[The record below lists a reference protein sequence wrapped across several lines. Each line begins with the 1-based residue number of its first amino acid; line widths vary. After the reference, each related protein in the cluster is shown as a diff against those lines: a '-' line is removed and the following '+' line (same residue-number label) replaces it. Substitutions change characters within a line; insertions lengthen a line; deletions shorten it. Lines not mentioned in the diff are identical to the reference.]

1 VDSNLR
7 LKKVVYY
14 GSMESAE
21 AKPEY
26 SLIAKLNEIISNL
39 GILEVV
45 KEKKVVV
52 KVHVGSGLGF
62 NNIHP
67 FITGYI
73 VRKIKN
79 AGGVPFIV
87 DILDNVKSAYL
98 RGYTSEVLDCPIYPV
113 AGLKDEYMVPKEVN
127 YKGVKELFM
136 GGFVKDAEVLVDLS
150 HVKGHNNAGFG
161 GALKNLGIGCYTQ
174 KTRWR
179 SKNSMHSTV
188 QYPQYWYKEKSGDA
202 EKLIE
207 ACPYN
212 LIKFQH
218 GELTVDHGN
227 CNQCMRCMKAD
238 TDGCLRINRENFA
251 SFFEIMVMAA
261 KFVLENFEPEN
272 KFFINFAMDMTTH
285 CDCWGFTNG
294 NILPD
299 LGILGSKDV
308 LAIDKATLDLTKNLP
323 LIRDNVPKNLDI
335 NDDENLHPF
344 ARIHGPFKDP
354 YLQIFYGKKHGL
366 GETEYKLEE
375 VKPSTSI
382 RKMIKPEFPKAL
394 ELF

>member
-1 VDSNLR
+1 MDSNLR

-45 KEKKVVV
+45 KEKKIVV

-136 GGFVKDAEVLVDLS
+136 GGFVKDEIGRA
-150 HVKGHNNAGFG
+150 HV
-161 GALKNLGIGCYTQ
+161 
-174 KTRWR
+174 
-179 SKNSMHSTV
+179 
-188 QYPQYWYKEKSGDA
+188 
-202 EKLIE
+202 
-207 ACPYN
+207 
-212 LIKFQH
+212 
-218 GELTVDHGN
+218 
-227 CNQCMRCMKAD
+227 
-238 TDGCLRINRENFA
+238 
-251 SFFEIMVMAA
+251 
-261 KFVLENFEPEN
+261 
-272 KFFINFAMDMTTH
+272 
-285 CDCWGFTNG
+285 
-294 NILPD
+294 
-299 LGILGSKDV
+299 
-308 LAIDKATLDLTKNLP
+308 
-323 LIRDNVPKNLDI
+323 
-335 NDDENLHPF
+335 
-344 ARIHGPFKDP
+344 
-354 YLQIFYGKKHGL
+354 
-366 GETEYKLEE
+366 
-375 VKPSTSI
+375 
-382 RKMIKPEFPKAL
+382 
-394 ELF
+394 